1 MPPPTISTLT
11 FKFDHFPSH
20 PASSSNN
27 LHNNNNEAI
36 LVGHRILSDLKSDMD
51 GNLWRV
57 AMYPNGE
64 RPVDSGI
71 VQLCLYNKGETNLVA
86 AVSFVVRGSTGR
98 VYYEKPMAPGL
109 LRARGKSGRGGNIIE
124 RQKILDRSQEILVGE
139 TSQSLVIE
147 VVIQV
152 CEDVEMY
159 EWVSNGGHYFTPQNP
174 CGKNLLKL
182 LLDCNDEDS
191 EVGGIGGGDADVH
204 FQIKNEVLHA
214 HKLILKMNAPE
225 LYLLCEDADDT
236 TPPVPITGTSPE
248 VFRIVL
254 YYAYGGTFPKREPI
268 KASNPDKEP
277 ILKHG
282 LEIIEAADRYGLIE
296 LKLLVETYL
305 VAYRVMRKHNVADML
320 LFADAK
326 NCALLKEYAFAYAI
340 SRSRDIINSELS
352 AKLKESNSLL
362 QELFVAAAEIP
373 EQQRRVSMG
382 GGGGVGGSGSSGHG
396 HGGGSGSSTN
406 NNHHHG
412 GSMEDDDDLVFRRS
426 SLCVNELRIELHEN
440 DLDVDGSK
448 EILISRLEQMRLRQ
462 YTHRS
467 SSVSTQ
473 SSSSSIACSVETQ
486 ESERRFRG

>member
-11 FKFDHFPSH
+11 FKFDHF
-20 PASSSNN
+20 ASLGPNIDDYY
-27 LHNNNNEAI
+27 LAHNQQQTT
-36 LVGHRILSDLKSDMD
+36 GHRILSDIKSDID

-64 RPVDSGI
+64 RTVDSGT

-124 RQKILDRSQEILVGE
+124 RRKILDRASEILVGE
-139 TSQSLVIE
+139 HQSLVVE

-152 CEDVEMY
+152 CEDVELY
-159 EWVSNGGHYFTPQNP
+159 EWVSNGGHYYTPQNP
-174 CGKNLLKL
+174 CSNNLLKL
-182 LLDCNDEDS
+182 LVDDTE
-191 EVGGIGGGDADVH
+191 GDDDDDDDDTADVH
-204 FQIKNEVLHA
+204 FQLNDDQVIHA
-214 HKLILKMNAPE
+214 HKLILKLNAPE
-225 LYLLCEDADDT
+225 LYHLCEDADEN

-248 VFRIVL
+248 VFRIIL

-268 KASNPDKEP
+268 KASSPEKEI
-277 ILKHG
+277 ILKLG

-296 LKLLVETYL
+296 LKILVETYL

-373 EQQRRVSMG
+373 ECQRRASMGSVGSSHG
-382 GGGGVGGSGSSGHG
+382 GGGGSSSHNGS
-396 HGGGSGSSTN
+396 
-406 NNHHHG
+406 
-412 GSMEDDDDLVFRRS
+412 EELVFHRR

-448 EILISRLEQMRLRQ
+448 EILVSRLQQMRLQQ
-462 YTHRS
+462 YTPRS

-473 SSSSSIACSVETQ
+473 SSSSSIECSVETQ